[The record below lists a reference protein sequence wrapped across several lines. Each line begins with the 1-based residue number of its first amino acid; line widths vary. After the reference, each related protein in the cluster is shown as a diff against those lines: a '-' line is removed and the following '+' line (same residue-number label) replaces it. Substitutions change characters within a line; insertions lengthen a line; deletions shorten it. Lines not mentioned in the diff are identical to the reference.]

1 LTKAADYREKLQK
14 LATMHA
20 QETMVEDYE
29 ADAIRIAEAN
39 HEWEEEEDEGPSAL
53 DIDDGTLDDIQAK
66 LAEEVH

>member
-1 LTKAADYREKLQK
+1 MTKAADYREKLQK

-20 QETMVEDYE
+20 AETLVEDYE